1 MLVLIQLMKLF
12 MHTGQ
17 GELTDFM
24 GGDSVHNL
32 HSMCQG
38 NGAAL
43 ASWMALS
50 LFIVRVYNRLGSGK
64 KMCTS
69 MKRVWRDVAGVHC
82 ADDTDLFSIDACLRS
97 PVDIGNESPASLT
110 AWG

>member
-1 MLVLIQLMKLF
+1 MALVCVCLGARTGSVAAMLVLIQLMKLF
-12 MHTGQ
+12 LRTGQ

-50 LFIVRVYNRLGSGK
+50 LVIVRVYNRLGSGK
-64 KMCTS
+64 K
-69 MKRVWRDVAGVHC
+69 C
-82 ADDTDLFSIDACLRS
+82 A
-97 PVDIGNESPASLT
+97 PQ
-110 AWG
+110 